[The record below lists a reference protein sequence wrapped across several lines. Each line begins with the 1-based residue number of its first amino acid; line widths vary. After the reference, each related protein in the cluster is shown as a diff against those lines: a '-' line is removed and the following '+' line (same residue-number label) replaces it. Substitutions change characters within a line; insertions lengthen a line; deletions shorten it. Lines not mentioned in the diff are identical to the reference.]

1 MLSKEKLQKTMEI
14 LRDVSDENRA
24 LLERVTEENIPE
36 KELFEKLNVNCL
48 LMLGKEVD

>member
-24 LLERVTEENIPE
+24 LLERVTEENISL
-36 KELFEKLNVNCL
+36 KKSFLKSLT
-48 LMLGKEVD
+48 